1 LRSRGSGSLDT
12 TPQRSQAFISQFGLE
27 GSEVAGILT
36 KWLSRRARA
45 HYVDFNEMG
54 RLRAPFEEFDEA
66 DAVEVL
72 RDCRVVIEFVKKL
85 IKKTAKSDET

>member
-1 LRSRGSGSLDT
+1 
-12 TPQRSQAFISQFGLE
+12 
-27 GSEVAGILT
+27 
-36 KWLSRRARA
+36 
-45 HYVDFNEMG
+45 MG
-54 RLRAPFEEFDEA
+54 KLRAPFEEFDEA